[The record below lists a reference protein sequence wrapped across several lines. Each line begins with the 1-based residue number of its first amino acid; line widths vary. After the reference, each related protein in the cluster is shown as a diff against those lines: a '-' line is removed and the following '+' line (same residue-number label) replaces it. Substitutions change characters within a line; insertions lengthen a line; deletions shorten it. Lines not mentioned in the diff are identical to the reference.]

1 MEKFHWMRR
10 RPKVTLLITALLVLS
25 LFLTGGAL
33 TQKVQVLAD
42 GKTITLYTV
51 YSKPEAVVE
60 QAGIYLAKNDGV
72 RVADSQ
78 HGGKMIEVIRA
89 VPVMIVYGEREIPLL
104 TGKATV
110 REAVEAAGLPADP
123 ASIFPVSET
132 RPVSGMR
139 IHVLAAG
146 ETFKPEEAP
155 TAFRV
160 EKRPDT
166 QLERGEERVLRAG
179 EEGRMQRLVKTG
191 PHGQE
196 TLSETIL
203 SEPVPEL
210 IATGTANVVETSRGS
225 ERFESVRTMVA
236 TAYLPTDGNG
246 AGITSTGIR
255 ARRGVVAVD
264 PRVIPY
270 GTQVYIPGYGVAIAA
285 DTGGAIVGNRIDL
298 CMESYGEAMR
308 FGRRTIKVYILE
320 E

>member
-10 RPKVTLLITALLVLS
+10 RPKVTLLVTGLIVLS

-72 RVADSQ
+72 RVAGSPR
-78 HGGKMIEVIRA
+78 GGKTIEVIRA

-104 TGKATV
+104 TGNATV

-146 ETFKPEEAP
+146 ETFEPEEAP
-155 TAFRV
+155 MAFRV

-179 EEGRMQRLVKTG
+179 EEGRVQRLVKSG

-196 TLSETIL
+196 MLSETVL
-203 SEPVPEL
+203 AEPVPQL
-210 IATGTANVVETSRGS
+210 VATGTANVVETSRGA
-225 ERFESVRTMVA
+225 ERFESVRSMVA
-236 TAYLPTDGNG
+236 TAYLPSDGNG

-270 GTQVYIPGYGVAIAA
+270 GTRVYIPGYGVALAA

-298 CMESYGEAMR
+298 CMEDYGEAMR
-308 FGRRTIKVYILE
+308 FGRRSVKVYILE
-320 E
+320 D